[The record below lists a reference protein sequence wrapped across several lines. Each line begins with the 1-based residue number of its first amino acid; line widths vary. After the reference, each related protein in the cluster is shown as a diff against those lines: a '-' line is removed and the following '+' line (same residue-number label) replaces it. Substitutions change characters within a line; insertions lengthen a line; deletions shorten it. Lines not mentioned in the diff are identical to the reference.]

1 MSVPGRVRHLNPE
14 GLPRNPAFTNVVAV
28 DGPVTTIYIGGQNAV
43 TAADE
48 IVGKDGI
55 AAQTEQV
62 FRKLDLAL
70 TAAGATLENVVKWT
84 MHVVDGHPISRHSQS
99 SIRFGAA
106 DPTHQSSRWFG
117 SPDWPTRTSSWSWK
131 RRRSFLGKT
140 QMMRARKTRHVCPG
154 DGGPPEG
161 GAGEY

>member
-14 GLPRNPAFTNVVAV
+14 GLPRNPAFTNVVEV

-84 MHVVDGHPISRHSQS
+84 MHVVEGHPIQPAFAVFQKVWGGRPNPPV
-99 SIRFGAA
+99 ITMVRVAGLANPDFLVELEAA
-106 DPTHQSSRWFG
+106 TIVPRQN
-117 SPDWPTRTSSWSWK
+117 
-131 RRRSFLGKT
+131 
-140 QMMRARKTRHVCPG
+140 
-154 DGGPPEG
+154 
-161 GAGEY
+161 AG